1 MENPQ
6 NKATKE
12 AKRTTNVLLLF
23 LQLLSRSLARLDLAY
38 LVQRKVSRIWCSSWC
53 RKVSEKAR
61 AAPQATGRLFRFKQ
75 LEGNKRWRVKFLE
88 VFFFLSHF
96 FSLFRCSL
104 SSAACGN
111 QKEGSDR
118 QIRLSRLRLW
128 KE

>member
-61 AAPQATGRLFRFKQ
+61 AAP
-75 LEGNKRWRVKFLE
+75 
-88 VFFFLSHF
+88 
-96 FSLFRCSL
+96 
-104 SSAACGN
+104 
-111 QKEGSDR
+111 
-118 QIRLSRLRLW
+118 
-128 KE
+128 